1 MGETTMTT
9 TLKLAPAVPSAV
21 TSAADIH
28 TLRTFVE
35 HETDLLDR
43 QDFDAWV
50 NLFAEDGAYWVPAER
65 GQLDFLSNVSIFY
78 DDKTILKTR
87 AARLAHE
94 MIHCQ
99 DPASSCV
106 RVVSS
111 FNIDTT
117 QKEHDDGLVAVTS
130 KFIMLEDR
138 FTAPR
143 RFFGGRYR
151 HVLRPVA
158 QGFEIVLKKVELT
171 NCDQSFP
178 ALTQPF

>member
-1 MGETTMTT
+1 MTT
-9 TLKLAPAVPSAV
+9 TLALAPSIQP
-21 TSAADIH
+21 AADIEI
-28 TLRTFVE
+28 LRAFVE
-35 HETDLLDR
+35 RETDLLDR
-43 QDFDAWV
+43 QNFDAWV
-50 NLFAEDGAYWVPAER
+50 ELFAEDGAYWVPAER

-117 QKEHDDGLVAVTS
+117 QKEGEDGLVAVTS

-143 RFFGGRYR
+143 RLFGGRYR
-151 HVLRPVA
+151 HVLRPTD
-158 QGFEIVLKKVELT
+158 QSFEIVLKKVELT